1 MICLEHRKVHLVLEG
16 IFVEGHRVS
25 TARVPSRILC
35 PKECNW
41 PFLSPSFPLSCPP
54 TIDTAAVTRGTL
66 CTRGSRVFQLV
77 HARPSPDELAR
88 RCPPRVPV
96 PEIGS
101 HAHSRSHPAI
111 HYQHE
116 KLLRA
121 SSRRAIKAITRM
133 TRSNDSR
140 SFNIL
145 PGRFARN
152 FDYVIHYSLGTLV
165 ILHRGGNRTFADLTR
180 N

>member
-1 MICLEHRKVHLVLEG
+1 MLAR

-41 PFLSPSFPLSCPP
+41 PFLSPSFPFSCPP

-77 HARPSPDELAR
+77 HARPSPDALAR

-101 HAHSRSHPAI
+101 HAHSRSHRAI

-116 KLLRA
+116 KLLVHHRVVQLRR
-121 SSRRAIKAITRM
+121 SREWPAATTRVHLIFAPLFCSKFWLRD
-133 TRSNDSR
+133 TLLSGN
-140 SFNIL
+140 
-145 PGRFARN
+145 GRYFT
-152 FDYVIHYSLGTLV
+152 SWM
-165 ILHRGGNRTFADLTR
+165 
-180 N
+180 